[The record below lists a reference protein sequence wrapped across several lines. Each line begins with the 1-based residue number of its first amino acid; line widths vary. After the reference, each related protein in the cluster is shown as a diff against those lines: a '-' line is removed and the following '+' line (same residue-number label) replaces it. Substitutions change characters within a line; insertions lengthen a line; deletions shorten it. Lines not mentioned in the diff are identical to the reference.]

1 MRGQYAVSYPA
12 QMPLFVGLAI
22 AFVYLVLSSIGT
34 SISQLLGE
42 GRRRLARSYRSGY
55 ALVPEGAGPGD
66 VIEQEAFVVSRD
78 PIVLP
83 AWIGADDVAR
93 VAAVRGVRAQRRM
106 YGWWW
111 TATSAQVVE
120 VLPYWVV
127 LGPSGRLAT
136 MLIGSTPEMAAGR
149 LAEARLTIDE
159 PTIALITHGDPWR
172 ENLYHQLAAATRTF
186 VKQAVAQD
194 LLPPDG
200 PEPSDEE
207 VAAAQIEYER
217 QLEGWTTAI
226 DVTRNAA
233 LAAALIDELDPEDVD
248 RLTRDWARLVG
259 FDSTPWQPREA
270 GVNGRIRRWVRSVRR
285 FVDRHPTVALLLTIT
300 AFLPGLGFAPEATVI
315 LYLVLLGVVSAIVV
329 LRALRRGRR
338 IRRRRWMPR
347 GDVEN
352 AIPDPNLLRRLMT
365 TASDGASWLA
375 ARRLDILLEHAEV
388 WVAMDGPAPDD
399 PSRTLRWI
407 SQSGQRAPVH
417 VSIVDGRRYVLAFTD
432 ADRHRGVAIDNR
444 VGWTARCRYTELTA
458 YMERSGVD
466 ALVLDPGREPSLE
479 IAMIKPDS
487 AKAPDEPLITNAG

>member
-1 MRGQYAVSYPA
+1 
-12 QMPLFVGLAI
+12 MPLLVGLAI
-22 AFVYLVLSSIGT
+22 ALVILVISSIGT

-42 GRRRLARSYRSGY
+42 GRRRLGRSYRSGY

-66 VIEQEAFVVSRD
+66 VIEQEALVVSRD
-78 PIVLP
+78 PIILP

-93 VAAVRGVRAQRRM
+93 VAAVRGVRSQRRM

-120 VLPYWVV
+120 LLPYWVV

-136 MLIGSTPEMAAGR
+136 MLIASTPEMAVDR
-149 LAEARLTIDE
+149 LAEARLTIDA
-159 PTIALITHGDPWR
+159 PTVALITHGDPWR
-172 ENLYHQLAAATRTF
+172 QNLYHQLDSATSAF
-186 VKQAVAQD
+186 VKQAVAQE

-200 PEPSDEE
+200 PEPSDGEL
-207 VAAAQIEYER
+207 AAAQLEYER
-217 QLEGWTTAI
+217 RLEVWKTAI

-248 RLTRDWARLVG
+248 RLTRDWTRLVG
-259 FDSTPWQPREA
+259 FDSTPWQPRET
-270 GVNGRIRRWVRSVRR
+270 GVSGRIGRWGRALRR

-300 AFLPGLGFAPEATVI
+300 AFLPGLIYETEATVA
-315 LYLVLLGVVSAIVV
+315 LYLVLLGVVTAIVV
-329 LRALRRGRR
+329 LRALRRRR
-338 IRRRRWMPR
+338 RVRRRRWTPR

-352 AIPDPNLLRRLMT
+352 AVADPNLLRRLMAA
-365 TASDGASWLA
+365 ASDGGSWLA
-375 ARRLDILLEHAEV
+375 ARRLDILLERAEV

-432 ADRHRGVAIDNR
+432 ADRHRGIALDDR
-444 VGWTARCRYTELTA
+444 VGWTARCRYAELTA
-458 YMERSGVD
+458 YAGRSGVD
-466 ALVLDPGREPSLE
+466 ALVFDPGREPSLE
-479 IAMIKPDS
+479 IAMVKADS
-487 AKAPDEPLITNAG
+487 GAAPDEQPATITG